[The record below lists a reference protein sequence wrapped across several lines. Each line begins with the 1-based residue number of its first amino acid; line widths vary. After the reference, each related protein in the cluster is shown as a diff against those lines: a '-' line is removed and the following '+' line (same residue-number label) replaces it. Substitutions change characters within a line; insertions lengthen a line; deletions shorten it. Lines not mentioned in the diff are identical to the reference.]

1 MVPGRAGGAS
11 RRLPPDRERHRDGE
25 VRPQPAPGIRPGAT
39 VQQEDRGVVRTGGV
53 MKNRNPWL
61 ISALVY
67 LVAALVASRLA
78 RAPSG
83 LAHAVAA
90 VLVGGAIVSSAA
102 LTPARVYSRRALVAA
117 GLILAASMTLPLA
130 LVDDPAAWLRQ

>member
-1 MVPGRAGGAS
+1 
-11 RRLPPDRERHRDGE
+11 
-25 VRPQPAPGIRPGAT
+25 
-39 VQQEDRGVVRTGGV
+39 

-78 RAPSG
+78 RAPSV

-130 LVDDPAAWLRQ
+130 LVDDPAAWLRQGPAILGYLWVWMMLLGLPSSAARSWCASSRALLLASALLGGGVLASALW